1 MRPKKQ
7 ISKTLSHSN
16 EVTRRSFIAGSL
28 VTVALPF
35 LSTKARAATTSQ
47 AEKLIFEVVGIVQ
60 DLINSGKPEA
70 SMIQSFE
77 GLFRKY
83 GHVQTISRS
92 VLGPA
97 WNSASA
103 AEQKAYVGALQGYLA
118 RKYGKHFRSFI
129 GASIEVV
136 GSKDFGRKGI
146 IVETVVKSPSF
157 APTTVEW
164 HVVDAGGQLR
174 FFDMYIEGVK
184 LISTERSE
192 IRALLDRNGGSV
204 GQLAQALTQLG

>member
-1 MRPKKQ
+1 MNQ
-7 ISKTLSHSN
+7 ISKTRSLSSDLN
-16 EVTRRSFIAGSL
+16 RRSFIAGSL
-28 VTVALPF
+28 LSVALPLF
-35 LSTKARAATTSQ
+35 ATKVKAATTAQ

-60 DLINSGKPEA
+60 NIINSGKSEG

-77 GLFRKY
+77 GVFRKY

-97 WNSASA
+97 WKSASA
-103 AEQKAYVGALQGYLA
+103 GDQKAYVEALQGYLA

-129 GASIEVV
+129 GASIDVV

-164 HVVDAGGQLR
+164 HVVEAGGQLR

-204 GQLAQALTQLG
+204 GQLAQALTAMG